1 MGLGYVSEAGTR
13 DRTLNFDLAKG
24 FSWKSG
30 RLALGWSA
38 ATLLMLYAW
47 QQSHFQF
54 EQYWEPKSQ
63 AAIRYAMIAG
73 VLLLFFVGIRRRYN
87 PHLIGIV
94 CLYSAT
100 CLLYGLL
107 AGGFY
112 GNWNLGYMKA
122 AVVSVALLPIISNDL
137 FLKRFVFINCWLGVL
152 LVALSTVPLLH
163 HLGYL
168 ALPFEQIPRVGGG
181 FGRPDLDPFSFGIFG
196 RTESYAQ
203 SATGLPRLQGWS
215 SEPLHWAYFVFMT
228 LGFWMLSYPRDE
240 RWKQV
245 LYLVPLPVIALHLWA
260 LQSTTA
266 RIVVVVFLAVFF
278 CHELVRRL
286 AGHLATSWL
295 FFSLVLGIGLIGPF
309 MLASVDNVA
318 HVIFNENFFSEGS
331 NWKGKVEFLDLGW
344 GLFTVFSPRV
354 DDSTLASHNLVLQ
367 TYLQFGY
374 LLLVPLLWLLFI
386 LIKTVSDVPNT
397 RHVAALILIVLNNT
411 LAVEGNMFLAIG
423 AMNYL
428 VLYEWVRYNQGGLKP
443 IEARK

>member
-1 MGLGYVSEAGTR
+1 
-13 DRTLNFDLAKG
+13 
-24 FSWKSG
+24 
-30 RLALGWSA
+30 
-38 ATLLMLYAW
+38 
-47 QQSHFQF
+47 
-54 EQYWEPKSQ
+54 
-63 AAIRYAMIAG
+63 
-73 VLLLFFVGIRRRYN
+73 
-87 PHLIGIV
+87 
-94 CLYSAT
+94 
-100 CLLYGLL
+100 
-107 AGGFY
+107 
-112 GNWNLGYMKA
+112 
-122 AVVSVALLPIISNDL
+122 
-137 FLKRFVFINCWLGVL
+137 
-152 LVALSTVPLLH
+152 
-163 HLGYL
+163 
-168 ALPFEQIPRVGGG
+168 
-181 FGRPDLDPFSFGIFG
+181 
-196 RTESYAQ
+196 
-203 SATGLPRLQGWS
+203 
-215 SEPLHWAYFVFMT
+215 
-228 LGFWMLSYPRDE
+228 
-240 RWKQV
+240 
-245 LYLVPLPVIALHLWA
+245 
-260 LQSTTA
+260 
-266 RIVVVVFLAVFF
+266 VVVFLAVFF